1 MATNKLNYVKVQIL
15 DRELMTNLSKKLEIL
30 GESAKFDRCN
40 YINNNP
46 DNFLMKNLPG
56 IYQASTRD
64 GCIMPLFKVLMTNKC
79 SNDCAYCV
87 NHNKH
92 QFNRVEFS
100 PEDITNIFLDYYQNR
115 LVEGLFLS
123 SGILRDPEY
132 SMENMVEV
140 AYKLRME
147 YGYQGYIHLKILPGS
162 PYDQIKRA
170 VSLADRVS
178 INLEAATP
186 EGMDNLSTT
195 KNYQT
200 DILRRINWIKR
211 LLKGNKDFAPSGQ
224 TTQFLVGAGE
234 ETDQQILER
243 ANWLYQKMDLKR
255 SYFSPFEA
263 VKDTP
268 LELKE
273 EPHPNRSPRLYQ
285 ADHLLNS
292 YGFKLDELVFDGE
305 GNLDLENDPKYA
317 SALNYQDRFPVE
329 INEASYKD
337 LLRVPGI
344 GKISARRIIQS
355 RKVGKNFIKLEELKN
370 IGVVVKRAEPFV
382 KLNKNYQ
389 TTLEF

>member
-1 MATNKLNYVKVQIL
+1 
-15 DRELMTNLSKKLEIL
+15 MTNLSKKLEIL

-40 YINNNP
+40 HINTNVE
-46 DNFLMKNLPG
+46 NFLPNKLPG
-56 IYQASTRD
+56 IYHASTRD
-64 GCIMPLFKVLMTNKC
+64 GCTVPLFKVLMTNKC
-79 SNDCAYCV
+79 SNDCRYCI

-92 QFNRVEFS
+92 HFNRVEFS
-100 PEDITNIFLDYYQNR
+100 PEDVASIFLEYYQNR

-123 SGILRDPEY
+123 SGIPRDSEY

-140 AYKLRME
+140 AHKLRME
-147 YGYQGYIHLKILPGS
+147 HGYRGYIHLKILPGS
-162 PYDQIKRA
+162 PYDLIKRA

-178 INLEAATP
+178 INLEAATS

-200 DILRRINWIKR
+200 DILRRMKWIKR
-211 LLKGNKDFAPSGQ
+211 LLKANKEFSPSGQ

-243 ANWLYQKMDLKR
+243 ADWLYQKMELKR

-268 LELKE
+268 LELQE
-273 EPHPNRSPRLYQ
+273 EPHPKRSPRLYQ

-292 YGFKLDELVFDGE
+292 YGFQFDELIFDDG
-305 GNLDLENDPKYA
+305 GNLSLDADPKYVA
-317 SALNYQDRFPVE
+317 ALAHEEQFPVE

-344 GKISARRIIQS
+344 GKISAKRIIQS
-355 RKVGKNFIKLEELKN
+355 RKVGKSFLKLEELKN
-370 IGVVVKRAEPFV
+370 IGVVVKRAEPFI

-389 TTLEF
+389 STLEF